1 AGMSEGLLPFSLAE
15 TVDAVHEE
23 RRLLYVGITRARE
36 HLEVS
41 FGRSRNPGG
50 RATRKRTRFLD
61 GLWPDDAR
69 APRARAVQKDQA
81 RALLTGEHDVALFDA
96 LRDWRLEVAR
106 ETDKPAYTVLTDAT
120 LAAIAEIRPSG
131 IAELARVNGIGPAKI
146 DKYGATILAI
156 VSSAPGS

>member
-1 AGMSEGLLPFSLAE
+1 MPISLAE
-15 TVDAVHEE
+15 SDDAVHEE

-61 GLWPDDAR
+61 GLWPDEAR
-69 APRARAVQKDQA
+69 APRARTAQKGQA
-81 RALLTGEHDVALFDA
+81 RALLAGEHDVALFDA

-106 ETDKPAYTVLTDAT
+106 ESDKPAYTVLTDAT

-131 IAELARVNGIGPAKI
+131 TAELARVNGIGPAKI
-146 DKYGATILAI
+146 DRYGAAILAI
-156 VSSAPGS
+156 VASAPAS

>member
-1 AGMSEGLLPFSLAE
+1 
-15 TVDAVHEE
+15 V
-23 RRLLYVGITRARE
+23 Y
-36 HLEVS
+36 LEVS

-61 GLWPDDAR
+61 GLWPDEAR
-69 APRARAVQKDQA
+69 APRARTAPKDQA
-81 RALLTGEHDVALFDA
+81 RALLTGEHDAALFDA
-96 LRDWRLEVAR
+96 LREWRREVAR

-146 DKYGATILAI
+146 DRYGPTILAI

>member
-1 AGMSEGLLPFSLAE
+1 MPISLAE
-15 TVDAVHEE
+15 TDEAVHEE
-23 RRLLYVGITRARE
+23 RRLLYVGITRARV

-61 GLWPDDAR
+61 GLWPDESR
-69 APRARAVQKDQA
+69 APRARTAPRDQA
-81 RALLTGEHDVALFDA
+81 RALLTGEHDAELFDA

-120 LAAIAEIRPSG
+120 LAAIAEMRPSG
-131 IAELARVNGIGPAKI
+131 TAELARVNGIGPAKI
-146 DKYGATILAI
+146 DRYGAAILAI
-156 VSSAPGS
+156 VSGAARS